1 MRNSMR
7 QRIGSRPGWL
17 RTRSAFVFVLAL
29 VALTL
34 ALTFTTAPAEDADGH
49 KPLPP
54 GPIKDRHEL
63 MEKVGDAAKAIGAA
77 SKAGKPGDAVA
88 PAESIAALL
97 QKAPSL
103 FPPGS
108 ESPLS
113 RAKPNV
119 WTEKAKFDELAA
131 KGHDAALALA
141 AVAKAG
147 GELKPPSSA
156 MFQTCKACHD
166 QFRVPKEGE

>member
-1 MRNSMR
+1 MRKSMR
-7 QRIGSRPGWL
+7 STPGWHH
-17 RTRSAFVFVLAL
+17 TRSALASV
-29 VALTL
+29 VALAALAL
-34 ALTFTTAPAEDADGH
+34 ALTFHTAAAQDADQH
-49 KPLPP
+49 PPLPP
-54 GPIKDRHEL
+54 GPIKDRHDL

-77 SKAGKPGDAVA
+77 NKAGKPADAVA
-88 PAESIAALL
+88 PAESIAAAL

-108 ESPLS
+108 ESKLS

-119 WTEKAKFDELAA
+119 WTEKAKFDELAL

-141 AVAKAG
+141 AAAKAG
-147 GELKPPSSA
+147 GELKAPSSA